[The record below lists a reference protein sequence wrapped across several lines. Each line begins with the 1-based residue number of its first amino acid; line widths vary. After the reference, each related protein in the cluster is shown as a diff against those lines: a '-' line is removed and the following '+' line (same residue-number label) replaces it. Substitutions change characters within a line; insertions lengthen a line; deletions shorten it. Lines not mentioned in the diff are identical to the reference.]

1 VVEHPLGKGEVE
13 CSIHSGSTIFSLG
26 LAAAADKN
34 DPRLLVIAMLFQ
46 SQFFILVFL
55 PLTIFAYYAASG
67 STAVR
72 QTVLIV
78 ASLFFYG
85 WWDFRF
91 VPLLIGQ
98 IGATWLLAVLAARM
112 NSKLP
117 LFTGIFINLMSL
129 GTFKY
134 FDFLVKTLEALSGV
148 TLTHTN
154 FVLPI
159 GISFFSF
166 QLISYLVDRLRND
179 APIYPFRPF
188 ALFVMFF
195 PHLIA
200 GPIVRHNEL
209 IPQFSADPRGSGLW
223 HRIGVGLILFTLGFA
238 KKVLLGDVLAGTV
251 NKVFADASV
260 RTLDFGEAWTGA
272 LGFSLQLFLD
282 FSAYT
287 EMAIGIALLFGLV
300 LPENFRRPYL
310 ASDLSDFWRRWHISL
325 SRFMRDYLYIPLGG
339 SRAGWVHYVIAAMIT
354 MGLCGL
360 WHGAGW
366 TFVVWGLWHGFG
378 LIVSRAWKN
387 MIRPMPR
394 ILGWG
399 ITSLFVLVGW
409 VLFRAAD
416 IGTAASVICSLGG
429 LSGIGGKLQD
439 IPLLAIAAA
448 VSVLVPSA
456 HEIKERVLKPQPI
469 VAAIAAVVA
478 LICIFR
484 VGKEELI
491 PFIYFQF

>member
-1 VVEHPLGKGEVE
+1 
-13 CSIHSGSTIFSLG
+13 
-26 LAAAADKN
+26 
-34 DPRLLVIAMLFQ
+34 MLFQ

-55 PLTIFAYYAASG
+55 PLAIFVYYTASG
-67 STAVR
+67 STSVR
-72 QTVLIV
+72 QTVLIA

-85 WWDFRF
+85 WWDIRF
-91 VPLLIGQ
+91 IPLLAGQ
-98 IGATWLLAVLAARM
+98 IGATWLLALLAART
-112 NSKLP
+112 NNKFF
-117 LFTGIFINLMSL
+117 LFTGIFVNLMSL

-134 FDFLVKTLEALSGV
+134 FDFVIKTLETVSGV
-148 TLTHTN
+148 TLPHAD

-166 QLISYLVDRLRND
+166 QLISYLADRLRNE
-179 APIYPFRPF
+179 APIYPFRSF

-209 IPQFSADPRGSGLW
+209 IPQFAEDPRGPGLW
-223 HRIGVGLILFTLGFA
+223 QRISVGLILFTLGFA

-251 NKVFADASV
+251 NKVFADANT
-260 RTLDFGEAWTGA
+260 RALDFGEAWTGA
-272 LGFSLQLFLD
+272 LGFSFQLFLD

-339 SRAGWVHYVIAAMIT
+339 SRAGWFCYVVAAMIT

-366 TFVVWGLWHGFG
+366 TFVVWGLWHGVG
-378 LIVSRAWKN
+378 LIVCRAWQS
-387 MIRPMPR
+387 MMRPMPG
-394 ILGWG
+394 ILSWG
-399 ITSLFVLVGW
+399 ITMLFVLAGW

-416 IGTAASVICSLGG
+416 IGTAMSVLGSLAG
-429 LSGIGGKLQD
+429 LRGIGGSLQE
-439 IPLLAIAAA
+439 IPLLAAAAA

-456 HEIKERVLKPQPI
+456 HEIKESVLRPQPL